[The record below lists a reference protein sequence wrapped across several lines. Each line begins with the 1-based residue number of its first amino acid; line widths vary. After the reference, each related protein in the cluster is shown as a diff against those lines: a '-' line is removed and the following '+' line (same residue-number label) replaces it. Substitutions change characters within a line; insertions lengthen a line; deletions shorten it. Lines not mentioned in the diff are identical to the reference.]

1 MPGEIIVELPP
12 LAYAQLQAMATTQ
25 QRAVAA
31 IASDL
36 ILAELPIMPAL
47 PDDVEQELAA
57 FDRLSEDVLR
67 LLANSTLSAQEQAE
81 LAQLNEEAQGDGLQ
95 PGEAERRERLLA
107 LYDRTLV
114 RRAQAALVLRRR
126 GQTQSPLP

>member
-1 MPGEIIVELPP
+1 MPGELVIDLPP
-12 LAYAQLQAMATTQ
+12 LAYAQLEAMATAQ
-25 QRAVAA
+25 QRTVADV
-31 IASDL
+31 ASDL